1 MKVEPA
7 VGKPAIEIKIVTLF
21 LLGKKRGH
29 PGNIFTKLKPL
40 NVDDF
45 LFFIDKDEK
54 LSYNSRFSPRCVL
67 FCLLS
72 INGKVKKKVFT

>member
-40 NVDDF
+40 NVNE
-45 LFFIDKDEK
+45 FF
-54 LSYNSRFSPRCVL
+54 FSFMKIKIETLIWVDRGSCPIV
-67 FCLLS
+67 
-72 INGKVKKKVFT
+72 